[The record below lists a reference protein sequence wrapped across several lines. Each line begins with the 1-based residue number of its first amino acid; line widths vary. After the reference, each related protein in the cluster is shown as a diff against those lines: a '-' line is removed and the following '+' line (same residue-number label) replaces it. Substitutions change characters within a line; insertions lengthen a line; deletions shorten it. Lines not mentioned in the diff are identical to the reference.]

1 MGGGGK
7 GGSDPSQAGTAITPG
22 QQYAQQQFAPLLQQQ
37 ALAAMGGQK
46 LYPTVDAGSTGYT
59 AQGYNSPQM
68 PFSSPMDYLQKGEI
82 DTTRNLI
89 EQFGQGSARGG
100 PTQSGYDYEA
110 NLFGQL
116 GQGAMGRYMNAL
128 LPYSQMEAQASQFGA
143 GAQNQARQFGAGAQN
158 QASMFNTSNRNQA
171 YAAPWNYQSMYANTT
186 GNAMVNPGQQ
196 GKGMGDMLLG
206 GALGSSMLGFSPFAA
221 GAAAPVG
228 AELGLLA
235 MASDIRLKK
244 NVKKIGKHKGM
255 DVIEFEYLWGGGR
268 KVGLIAQQVRDV
280 MPHAVGVQ
288 NGYLYVNYALV

>member
-7 GGSDPSQAGTAITPG
+7 GGSDPSQVGTAITPG
-22 QQYAQQQFAPLLQQQ
+22 QMYAQQQFMPLIQRQ
-37 ALAAMGGQK
+37 AQAAMGGQQ
-46 LYPTVDAGSTGYT
+46 LYPTVNAQARGYR
-59 AQGYNSPQM
+59 AQGYDAPQM
-68 PFSSPMDYLQKGEI
+68 PFSSPTDYLQKGEI

-143 GAQNQARQFGAGAQN
+143 GAQNQASQFGAGAQN
-158 QASMFNTSNRNQA
+158 QASMFNASNQNQA
-171 YAAPWNYQSMYANTT
+171 YAAPWNYQNVYQGTT

-196 GKGMGDMLLG
+196 GKGMGDMLAMGLG
-206 GALGSSMLGFSPFAA
+206 GASMLGW
-221 GAAAPVG
+221 AP
-228 AELGLLA
+228 LA
-235 MASDIRLKK
+235 ASDIRLKK

-280 MPHAVGVQ
+280 IPHAVGNI
-288 NGYLYVNYALV
+288 NGYLYVDYGRV

>member
-7 GGSDPSQAGTAITPG
+7 GGSAPSQAGTAITPG
-22 QQYAQQQFAPLLQQQ
+22 QQYAQQQFRPLLQQQ
-37 ALAAMGGQK
+37 ARAAMGGQQ
-46 LYPTVDAGSTGYT
+46 LYPTVNAQ
-59 AQGYNSPQM
+59 AQGYSAPQM
-68 PFSSPMDYLQKGEI
+68 PFSSPTDYLQRGEM
-82 DTTRNLI
+82 DTARNI
-89 EQFGQGSARGG
+89 MEQFGGGSARGG
-100 PTQSGYDYEA
+100 QTGSGYDREA
-110 NLFGQL
+110 GLASQL
-116 GQGAMGRYMNAL
+116 AQGAMGRYMNAL
-128 LPYSQMEAQASQFGA
+128 QPYSQMEAQASQFGA
-143 GAQNQARQFGAGAQN
+143 GAQNQA
-158 QASMFNTSNRNQA
+158 SMFNASNQNQA
-171 YAAPWNYQSMYANTT
+171 YAAPWQGYQNVYANTT

-268 KVGLIAQQVRDV
+268 QVGLIAQQVRDV
-280 MPHAVGVQ
+280 IPHAVGVQ